1 MLSPGLFQQYVHVLL
16 NTNHP
21 LTLLFCVYNSIAW
34 MWRPVEGLGLSP
46 ASATY
51 FLCKLGHLMNLSV
64 TLLIH

>member
-1 MLSPGLFQQYVHVLL
+1 MHTQKANIYQNV
-16 NTNHP
+16 NK
-21 LTLLFCVYNSIAW
+21 YNSIAW